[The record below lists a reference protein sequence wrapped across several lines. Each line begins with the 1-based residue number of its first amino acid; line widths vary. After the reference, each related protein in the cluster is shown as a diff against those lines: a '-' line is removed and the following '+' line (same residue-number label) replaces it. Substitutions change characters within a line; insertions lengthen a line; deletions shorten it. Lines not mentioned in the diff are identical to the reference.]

1 MRGKGVGGDVARSAG
16 VQGTHPDAIA
26 KAAPFAGVVGE
37 GRPGLDFTREERRNQ
52 SGRREGIRFR
62 SAQQFSQRAMLRLHE
77 AVPAQTFPG
86 GVHVHN
92 AKRFR
97 RFRHDNGA

>member
-1 MRGKGVGGDVARSAG
+1 MRGKCVGGDVACRAG

-26 KAAPFAGVVGE
+26 KAAPFTGVVGE

-62 SAQQFSQRAMLRLHE
+62 AAQQFSQRAMLRLHE
-77 AVPAQTFPG
+77 AVTAQTFPG